1 MLSLLIGVG
10 TLLLALVISA
20 LIDPWPRPPRDV
32 AVAGAGGQRPV
43 TQLLSGR
50 L

>member
-20 LIDPWPRPPRDV
+20 LIDPWPRDRR
-32 AVAGAGGQRPV
+32 AM
-43 TQLLSGR
+43 TLSPGR
-50 L
+50 VGTNT